1 MTIPRQAA
9 KVRHVAFRDVGL
21 VAGLLLA
28 ACASDL
34 RHALDQPKVVRG
46 EDIAAYAMHE
56 QCMRLAIGDRLDYDF
71 TANEPVDFNIHYHEG
86 RAVIAPLVRDKT
98 RQDSGVFAPIIAQD
112 YCLMWEA
119 GPAGALLDYR
129 ISLRRAAR

>member
-1 MTIPRQAA
+1 VAD
-9 KVRHVAFRDVGL
+9 VRRIALCGTAL
-21 VAGLLLA
+21 LAGLFLA

-34 RHALDQPKVVRG
+34 RLALDQPKVVRG

-56 QCMRLAIGDRLDYDF
+56 QCMHIAIGDRLHYDF

-86 RAVIAPLVRDKT
+86 RAVIAPVVRDKT
-98 RQDSGVFAPIIAQD
+98 QQDSGVFAPVITQD

>member
-1 MTIPRQAA
+1 MAMTMPRQA
-9 KVRHVAFRDVGL
+9 VGHVAFRG
-21 VAGLLLA
+21 AGLLAGIFLA

-56 QCMRLAIGDRLDYDF
+56 QCMHLAVGDRLHYDF

-86 RAVIAPLVRDKT
+86 RAVIAPIVRDKAQ
-98 RQDSGVFAPIIAQD
+98 QDSGVFAPIIARD

-129 ISLRRAAR
+129 ISLRPAAR

>member
-1 MTIPRQAA
+1 MMIPRRAA
-9 KVRHVAFRDVGL
+9 DIRDVAL
-21 VAGLLLA
+21 CRTALLAGLFLT

-34 RHALDQPKVVRG
+34 RHALDHPKVVHG

-56 QCMRLAIGDRLDYDF
+56 ECMHLAIGDRLDYDF
-71 TANEPVDFNIHYHEG
+71 AANEPVDFNIHYHEG

-98 RQDSGVFAPIIAQD
+98 RQDSGVFAPIISQD

-129 ISLRRAAR
+129 ISLRPAVR